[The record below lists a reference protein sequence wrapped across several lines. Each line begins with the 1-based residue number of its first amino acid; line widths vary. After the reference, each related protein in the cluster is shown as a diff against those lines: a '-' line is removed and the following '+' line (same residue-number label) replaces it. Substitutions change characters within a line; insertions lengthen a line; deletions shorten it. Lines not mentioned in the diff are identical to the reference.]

1 MWQMMDLL
9 YAHKKEMVAPED
21 ALPGRERYPYP
32 LEREHLVL
40 GTDMLGPDAPVD
52 PRPWPEGSEEIILAG
67 GCFWGIERI
76 AWQISGVHTTSA
88 GYAGGYTPHPTYE
101 EIFSART
108 GHAEAVR
115 VIYTG
120 GDATLRALLRS
131 EERRVG
137 NGVALGG
144 GS

>member
-1 MWQMMDLL
+1 MAPSVKGWPAPRCTDPRRRTVAAMWQMMDLL

-76 AWQISGVHTTSA
+76 AWQISGVHTT
-88 GYAGGYTPHPTYE
+88 
-101 EIFSART
+101 
-108 GHAEAVR
+108 
-115 VIYTG
+115 
-120 GDATLRALLRS
+120 RS
-131 EERRVG
+131 EEHTSELQSRGQRVCR
-137 NGVALGG
+137 L
-144 GS
+144 